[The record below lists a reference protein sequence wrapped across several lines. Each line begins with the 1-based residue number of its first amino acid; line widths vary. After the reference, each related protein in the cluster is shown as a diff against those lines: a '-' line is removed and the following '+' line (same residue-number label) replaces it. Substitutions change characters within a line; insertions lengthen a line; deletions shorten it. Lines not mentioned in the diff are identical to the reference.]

1 MKFFLLLI
9 LIPFSISF
17 DLENSDRP
25 DTVTQLGGFNSGD
38 SETTVIPQEP
48 QNDHVETTVT
58 QEDEEDCKK
67 KKTTVIPKPAA
78 PVNSNHGDS
87 PINFDE
93 EEDGYSTPST
103 VIQKKIK
110 EMQEAARKK
119 MEEAQKRIEENK
131 AKLLENFKNFKN

>member
-1 MKFFLLLI
+1 MKLLLLLI

-17 DLENSDRP
+17 DLANSDRP
-25 DTVTQLGGFNSGD
+25 DTVTHSGGFNSGD
-38 SETTVIPQEP
+38 SETTVIPQNP
-48 QNDHVETTVT
+48 QHDYGETTVT
-58 QEDEEDCKK
+58 QKEEDCKK
-67 KKTTVIPKPAA
+67 KTKTTVIPKPAA

-110 EMQEAARKK
+110 EMQEAKSLEKFK
-119 MEEAQKRIEENK
+119 M
-131 AKLLENFKNFKN
+131 FKN